1 MKAIQ
6 VRKTGGPEVLEFRDV
21 PDPVPQAGQVLVRVH
36 SSGVNFMDVYLRE
49 GKYKAPLPFIPGGEG
64 SGHVEALGAGVTDL
78 SVGDAVAWLGS
89 VGSYAERVV
98 VPADRLVRV
107 PAGLDLQKASALMV
121 QGITAY
127 YLSHLT
133 FALRPGH
140 TALVHAAAGGVGF
153 LLTQMAKNVGATV
166 IATTSTPEKAE
177 LARQA
182 GADDIILYTKTKFDE
197 EVMRITHGAGVD
209 VVYDGV
215 GQATFEQSLK
225 CLRRR
230 GLLALYG
237 AASGP
242 VPPFDLLRLS
252 TMGSLFVTRP
262 ISLDYVKTREELTSV
277 TDAVFNM
284 DRQGQLKVLISR
296 VYPLEE
302 TRQAHI
308 DLESRGTTGK
318 LVLTPNA
325 SKATPSNRSQ
335 QGDAL

>member
-6 VRKTGGPEVLEFRDV
+6 VLKTGGPEVLEFRDV
-21 PDPVPQAGQVLVRVH
+21 PDPVPQVGEALVRVH
-36 SSGVNFMDVYLRE
+36 TSGVNFMDVYFRE
-49 GKYKAPLPFIPGGEG
+49 GKYKAPLPLIPGGEG
-64 SGHVEALGAGVTDL
+64 SGNVEALGAGVTDL

-98 VPADRLVRV
+98 GPADRLVRV
-107 PAGLDLQKASALMV
+107 PAGLDLQNAAALMV

-133 FALRPGH
+133 FALRPEH
-140 TALVHAAAGGVGF
+140 TALVHAAAGGVGL
-153 LLTQMAKNVGATV
+153 LLTQMAKRAGAIVIGTV
-166 IATTSTPEKAE
+166 STVEKAK
-177 LARQA
+177 LAHEA
-182 GADDIILYTKTKFDE
+182 GADEVIIYTEKQFEE
-197 EVMRITHGAGVD
+197 EVKRITKGAGLD

-252 TMGSLFVTRP
+252 TMGSLFITRP
-262 ISLDYVKTREELTSV
+262 ISLDYVKTRDELTSV
-277 TDAVFNM
+277 TGSVFGM
-284 DRQGQLKVLISR
+284 FTSGQLNVPNSR
-296 VYPLEE
+296 VYPLKNAADSH
-302 TRQAHI
+302 R
-308 DLESRGTTGK
+308 DLESRKTTGK
-318 LVLTPNA
+318 LVLSIEA
-325 SKATPSNRSQ
+325 
-335 QGDAL
+335 

>member
-1 MKAIQ
+1 VKAIQ
-6 VRKTGGPEVLEFRDV
+6 VRTTGGPEVLVLREL
-21 PDPVPQAGQVLVRVH
+21 PDPVPQAGEALIRVH
-36 SSGVNFMDVYLRE
+36 TSGVNFMDVYFRE
-49 GKYKAPLPFIPGGEG
+49 GKYKTPLPFIPGGEG

-78 SVGDAVAWLGS
+78 SAGDAVAWLGS

-107 PAGLDLQKASALMV
+107 PAGLDLQKAAALMV

-133 FALRPGH
+133 IALRPGH

-166 IATTSTPEKAE
+166 IATTSTPEKAAH
-177 LARQA
+177 ARQA
-182 GADDIILYTKTKFDE
+182 GADDIILYTKTKFEE
-197 EVMRITHGAGVD
+197 EVMRITNGAGVD

-215 GQATFEQSLK
+215 GRATFEQSLK

-242 VPPFDLLRLS
+242 VPPFDLARLS

-262 ISLDYVKTREELTSV
+262 ISLDYVKTHEELTFV
-277 TDAVFNM
+277 TDAVFGM
-284 DRQGQLKVLISR
+284 YKAGQLTLVVSR
-296 VYPLEE
+296 AYALGDAAK
-302 TRQAHI
+302 AHI

-318 LVLTPNA
+318 LVLTPSA
-325 SKATPSNRSQ
+325 STATLERPEGTTS
-335 QGDAL
+335 

>member
-6 VRKTGGPEVLEFRDV
+6 VRTVGGPEVLEFCDV
-21 PDPVPQAGQVLVRVH
+21 PDPVPQAGQALVRVH
-36 SSGVNFMDVYLRE
+36 TSGVNFMDVYFRE

-64 SGHVEALGAGVTDL
+64 SGHVEALGEGVADL
-78 SVGDAVAWLGS
+78 SVGEAVAWLGS
-89 VGSYAERVV
+89 VGSYAEKVV
-98 VPADRLVRV
+98 VPADRLVTV
-107 PAGLDLQKASALMV
+107 PPALDLQKAAALMI

-153 LLTQMAKNVGATV
+153 LLTQMAKRAGALAIATV
-166 IATTSTPEKAE
+166 STSEKARV
-177 LARQA
+177 AREA
-182 GADDIILYTKTKFDE
+182 GADEVIIYTQSKFDE
-197 EVMRITHGAGVD
+197 EVLRITKGTGLD

-215 GQATFEQSLK
+215 GQSTFEQSLK

-252 TMGSLFVTRP
+252 TMGSLFITRP
-262 ISLDYVKTREELTSV
+262 ISLDYVRTRDELTSV
-277 TDAVFNM
+277 TGSVFNM
-284 DRQGQLKVLISR
+284 FTTGQLNVPISH
-296 VYPLEE
+296 VYSLQDAG
-302 TRQAHI
+302 QAHK
-308 DLESRGTTGK
+308 DLESRRTTGK
-318 LVLTPNA
+318 LLISIGV
-325 SKATPSNRSQ
+325 
-335 QGDAL
+335 

>member
-6 VRKTGGPEVLEFRDV
+6 VRATGGPDVLELREL
-21 PDPVPQAGQVLVRVH
+21 PDPVPHRGEALVRVH
-36 SSGVNFMDVYLRE
+36 TAGVNFMDVYFRE

-64 SGHVEALGAGVTDL
+64 SGHVEALGEGVMDI
-78 SVGDAVAWLGS
+78 SVGEAVVWLGS
-89 VGSYAERVV
+89 VGSYAEKIV
-98 VPADRLVRV
+98 VPGDRLVRV
-107 PAGLDLQKASALMV
+107 PAGLDLPKATALMI

-153 LLTQMAKNVGATV
+153 LLTQMAKSAGAAVIGTV
-166 IATTSTPEKAE
+166 STPEKARVA
-177 LARQA
+177 LKA
-182 GADDIILYTKTKFDE
+182 GADEVILYTQDKFDE
-197 EVMRITHGAGVD
+197 EVLRITKGAGLD

-215 GQATFEQSLK
+215 GQSTFEQSLK

-252 TMGSLFVTRP
+252 TMGSLFITRS
-262 ISLDYVKTREELTSV
+262 ISLDYVRTTDELRSV
-277 TDAVFNM
+277 TGNVFSM
-284 DRQGQLKVLISR
+284 FTSGKLSVPISR
-296 VYPLEE
+296 TYPLEDAGE
-302 TRQAHI
+302 SHR
-308 DLESRGTTGK
+308 DLESRKTTGK
-318 LVLTPNA
+318 LLLSTGV
-325 SKATPSNRSQ
+325 
-335 QGDAL
+335 